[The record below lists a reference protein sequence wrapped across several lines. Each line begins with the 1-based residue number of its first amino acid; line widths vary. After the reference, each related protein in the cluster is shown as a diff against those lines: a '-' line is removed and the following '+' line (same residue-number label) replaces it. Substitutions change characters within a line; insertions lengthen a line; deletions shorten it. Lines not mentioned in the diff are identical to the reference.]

1 MCLVPAVLL
10 RLQCSGTAVGIAP
23 SSFCCESDL
32 PNQSILASTRSPSNL
47 RWTTCR
53 CRNEKPLRVQCARV
67 FWSANGWNSCFQ
79 STAWHRQRAQAYQ
92 FLPYLLLYLITT
104 SHLCTHVTNT
114 SKMLGSHTKQT
125 AELSTFMLPEVT
137 DTHSSSF
144 SPLFISVYI
153 PFYLSSCPSA
163 HHLPIYLPIY
173 VSSHPSSFISVCL
186 SPCASF

>member
-1 MCLVPAVLL
+1 MEFLFPIHCM
-10 RLQCSGTAVGIAP
+10 
-23 SSFCCESDL
+23 
-32 PNQSILASTRSPSNL
+32 
-47 RWTTCR
+47 
-53 CRNEKPLRVQCARV
+53 
-67 FWSANGWNSCFQ
+67 
-79 STAWHRQRAQAYQ
+79 AQAKGTGILQ
-92 FLPYLLLYLITT
+92 FLHYLLLYLMTT

-173 VSSHPSSFISVCL
+173 VSSHPSSFMSVCL
-186 SPCASF
+186 SPCASFYQFSLPGSCESPG